1 MTEKEMIDCLQSV
14 WENMTT
20 DKNVDDYQKM
30 LVLLEEMTYLLRYDY
45 QIDYPPPPEVVES
58 SGEKFVF

>member
-20 DKNVDDYQKM
+20 DKNVHDYQEM
-30 LVLLEEMTYLLRYDY
+30 LVLLDEMRYLLRYDY
-45 QIDYPPPPEVVES
+45 QIDYPPPEVEES
-58 SGEKFVF
+58 KGGKFVF